1 MHQSEKFMEV
11 EVAIS
16 PIQVCGWT
24 GFGGG
29 SQPVVG
35 DGSSNSSL
43 KYPAGLDSFGVEKDE
58 I

>member
-1 MHQSEKFMEV
+1 MEV